1 MLELGLITAELVL
14 ALLRALSRQLYIIKL
29 IRFLACMKSN
39 YNTMTSTTTRQTRQ
53 IRQTRVPVHKDWVL
67 PVPYEPWGTAKSH
80 HGGQFQ
86 YEDDKK
92 FVAFCVKY
100 KRLPKSGNPGEEN
113 LYKKWRLRWRGYEH
127 AYQRTGD
134 QQYIDKFIR
143 LEEWI
148 VGELNIV
155 TKKEYADFI
164 GVKAVNRRKKMVKYV
179 HEEESV
185 ECDIVTVTGGLK
197 KKQKAKLLSS
207 KERNDI
213 KQEIEKEER
222 TQHTLIRFI
231 KNTGI
236 GAASIP
242 FEGKYITF
250 SDEDEEDDEDEVDIT
265 KSNKRHW
272 VNLREKINIQAV
284 MSIHHP
290 LWTEIDDFVEYLLCM
305 RARQARGL
313 LKKEMEKIT
322 IMKKYNTLL
331 KEKNVW
337 LKKKAKK
344 KRRHTAIV

>member
-1 MLELGLITAELVL
+1 
-14 ALLRALSRQLYIIKL
+14 
-29 IRFLACMKSN
+29 
-39 YNTMTSTTTRQTRQ
+39 MTSTTTRQTRQ

-67 PVPYEPWGTAKSH
+67 PVPYEPWGTINSQ
-80 HGGQFQ
+80 GNGQFK
-86 YEDDKK
+86 YEDDKEL
-92 FVAFCVKY
+92 VDFCVKY

-113 LYKKWRLRWRGYEH
+113 LYRKWNLRWRGYEH

-164 GVKAVNRRKKMVKYV
+164 GVQAVNRRKKMVKYV
-179 HEEESV
+179 RIQSAILEGM
-185 ECDIVTVTGGLK
+185 GG

-207 KERNDI
+207 KEITDI

-236 GAASIP
+236 GAPSIP

-250 SDEDEEDDEDEVDIT
+250 SDDDEEDDEDEVDIT
-265 KSNKRHW
+265 KSNKRRW
-272 VNLREKINIQAV
+272 VNLREKINIQEV

-322 IMKKYNTLL
+322 IMKKYNALL

-337 LKKKAKK
+337 LKEKAKK